1 MAGDPALNFVED
13 GGPLGSGNTNVE
25 GKGAP
30 GKSNAVRSAR
40 VIAC

>member
-13 GGPLGSGNTNVE
+13 EGPLGGGNTNVE
-25 GKGAP
+25 GKGAL

-40 VIAC
+40 VTVC